1 MNKIINLVHGR
12 TYILYIDTC
21 GNTIPVDANISIEPV
36 ALTKLLYPEDA
47 IFIYSKIQLQ
57 LGSLDQ
63 GTITNHL
70 SVLPKSYENIFVEIC
85 PENTYLGFNE
95 AGIYELIEV
104 NILGCDSITTIDLT
118 VLGEMDPTC
127 FVSSLYEVSNYKITA
142 FANPISNM
150 ITVPG
155 VENSSIRYSII
166 YSIKEKLFRK
176 TLTIPILI

>member
-70 SVLPKSYENIFVEIC
+70 SVLPKSYENTFVEIC

-104 NILGCDSITTIDLT
+104 NILGC
-118 VLGEMDPTC
+118 
-127 FVSSLYEVSNYKITA
+127 
-142 FANPISNM
+142 
-150 ITVPG
+150 
-155 VENSSIRYSII
+155 
-166 YSIKEKLFRK
+166 
-176 TLTIPILI
+176 ILLQQ